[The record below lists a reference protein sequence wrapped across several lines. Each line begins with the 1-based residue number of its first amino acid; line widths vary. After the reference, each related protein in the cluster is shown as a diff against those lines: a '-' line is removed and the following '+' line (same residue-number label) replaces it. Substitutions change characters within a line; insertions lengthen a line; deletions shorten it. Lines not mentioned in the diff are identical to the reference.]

1 MMLGKGYI
9 DVLIVDRPQGG
20 KAYTPAEFATSITR
34 MGLTPAKRSA

>member
-20 KAYTPAEFATSITR
+20 KAYTPAEFQLLQH
-34 MGLTPAKRSA
+34 GWG